1 MEPTVETQGVCPT
14 CARPLTLGSAVL
26 TSLMQATAA
35 YLCEHCRIIYTR
47 DLQPRASMV
56 G

>member
-1 MEPTVETQGVCPT
+1 MELTDDVQKTCPS
-14 CARPLTLGSAVL
+14 CEKPLTPGSAVP

-35 YLCEHCRIIYTR
+35 YLCEHCRIIYTH
-47 DLQPRASMV
+47 DLQPLAKMV